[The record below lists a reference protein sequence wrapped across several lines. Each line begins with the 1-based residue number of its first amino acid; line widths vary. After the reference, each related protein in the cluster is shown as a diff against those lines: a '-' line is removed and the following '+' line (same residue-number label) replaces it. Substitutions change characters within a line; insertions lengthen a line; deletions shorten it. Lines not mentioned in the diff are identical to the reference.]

1 MIDPRNIPTFELW
14 ADLNYPLLQRYGVVA
29 QFVPG
34 EDWKVWGSGLLAL
47 NGVAQRG
54 APSTYMFDDWREWAM
69 RLMQALNQGE

>member
-1 MIDPRNIPTFELW
+1 M
-14 ADLNYPLLQRYGVVA
+14 
-29 QFVPG
+29 PG

-47 NGVAQRG
+47 NGVSQRG